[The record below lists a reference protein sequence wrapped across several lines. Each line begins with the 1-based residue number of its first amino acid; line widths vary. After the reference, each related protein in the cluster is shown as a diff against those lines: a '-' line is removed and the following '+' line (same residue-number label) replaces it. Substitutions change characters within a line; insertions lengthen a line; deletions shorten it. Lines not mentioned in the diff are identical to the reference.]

1 MTPGDA
7 ATGPEQDG
15 AQDLAVD
22 AYWATARKRAGM
34 TELTGVLA
42 EQPLAAVEPPA

>member
-1 MTPGDA
+1 MTPGDP

-22 AYWATARKRAGM
+22 AYWATARKRAGVS
-34 TELTGVLA
+34 ELTGVRTSCSLWCW
-42 EQPLAAVEPPA
+42 PG